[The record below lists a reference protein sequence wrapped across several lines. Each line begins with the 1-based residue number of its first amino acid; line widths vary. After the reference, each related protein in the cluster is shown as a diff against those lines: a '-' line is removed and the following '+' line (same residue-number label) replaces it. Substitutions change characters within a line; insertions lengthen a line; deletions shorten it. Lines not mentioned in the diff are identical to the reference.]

1 LAYNNGIPK
10 GVKELT
16 KVTAKYQIT
25 IPIKVRK
32 ELGIV
37 PGTEVDIAK
46 EGKRYVLIADP
57 VRTVRA
63 KWCGKFKDG
72 RSTMNYIDEVRG
84 TVD

>member
-1 LAYNNGIPK
+1 LS
-10 GVKELT
+10 

-46 EGKRYVLIADP
+46 EGKRYVLITDP
-57 VRTVRA
+57 VKSIRD
-63 KWCGKFKDG
+63 KWRGKLKDG
-72 RSTMNYIDEVRG
+72 TTTMEYMDDVRG